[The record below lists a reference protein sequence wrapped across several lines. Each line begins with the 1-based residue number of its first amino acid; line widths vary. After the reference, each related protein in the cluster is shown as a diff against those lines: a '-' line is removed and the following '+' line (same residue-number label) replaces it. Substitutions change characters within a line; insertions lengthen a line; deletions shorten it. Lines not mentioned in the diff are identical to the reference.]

1 MLAARNRR
9 QKKTRS
15 HKRTNASSGFTHLGK
30 IMDQKNQLWQEAN
43 RQGAHLANIK
53 NAEVRRRQVVMI
65 CESLKLAMC
74 GGMA

>member
-1 MLAARNRR
+1 MNVP
-9 QKKTRS
+9 KKTRS
-15 HKRTNASSGFTHLGK
+15 RRRTNASSGFTHLGK

-43 RQGAHLANIK
+43 RQVAHLANIK

>member
-1 MLAARNRR
+1 MNVP
-9 QKKTRS
+9 KKTRS

-30 IMDQKNQLWQEAN
+30 IMDQKNQLWQAAN
-43 RQGAHLANIK
+43 RQIANLANIK

-65 CESLKLAMC
+65 CDVLKLAMR